1 MLEGTLFQGLF
12 MHKGTGKETIDV
24 DVDVAAEWAVFL
36 MKNVRD
42 SGLMRLRLKLDSLAV
57 REEQPQQKQKVEY
70 LQTDECLAEN
80 E

>member
-1 MLEGTLFQGLF
+1 MLKGTVFQGCL

-57 REEQPQQKQKVEY
+57 REKQPQQKQKVEY
-70 LQTDECLAEN
+70 LQTDE
-80 E
+80 